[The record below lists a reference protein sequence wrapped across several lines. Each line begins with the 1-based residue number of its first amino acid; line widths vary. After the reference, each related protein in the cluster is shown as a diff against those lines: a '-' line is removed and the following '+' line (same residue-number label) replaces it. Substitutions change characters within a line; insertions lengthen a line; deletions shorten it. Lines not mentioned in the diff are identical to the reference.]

1 MVRSNI
7 NLNIASE
14 ICQEYKYMEK
24 PHMRLETEQPVQKK
38 VVVFEQ
44 LMGVAV
50 QKVELYSIEI
60 PVTIN
65 DTKNTKLTMP
75 IAYGENEFTP
85 FEIAISCLGL
95 QNYII
100 DDELVDFTVS
110 DCSSRNPSNWYSVQ
124 QEHV

>member
-14 ICQEYKYMEK
+14 ICQEYKYMDK
-24 PHMRLETEQPVQKK
+24 FHIQLGTEQPIQKK

-75 IAYGENEFTP
+75 IAYGESEFTP
-85 FEIAISCLGL
+85 FEIAISCSGL
-95 QNYII
+95 QNYVIGN
-100 DDELVDFTVS
+100 EHADFTVS
-110 DCSSRNPSNWYSVQ
+110 DCSSRNPSNWYCVQ